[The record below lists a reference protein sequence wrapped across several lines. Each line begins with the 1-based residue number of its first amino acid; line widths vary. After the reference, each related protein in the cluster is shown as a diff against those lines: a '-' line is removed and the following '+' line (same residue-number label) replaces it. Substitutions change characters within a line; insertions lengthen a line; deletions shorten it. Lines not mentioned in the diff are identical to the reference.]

1 MSDMSFD
8 MYENITNMEQNI
20 THYPT
25 EATILAAVCACI
37 FSVVGVVGNLV
48 TTVALLMHPKLRG
61 HVTTMF
67 VLSLCVSD
75 LLFCSINLPLTA
87 NRYIKQHW
95 GLGPSLCQMF
105 AFVFYGNEAV
115 SLLSMVAI
123 TINRYTLIAYYDM
136 YSQIYTTTKI
146 WVQLLLIWLVSFGLM
161 VPPLLGVWGQLGLDA
176 STFSCTILPK
186 DGKSPKK
193 YLFVFGF
200 ALPCVVIIVSYS
212 CIYWRVR
219 QSKRKLEGRS
229 KLSGQTAKEKEE
241 DSRLTTLML
250 TIFLCFLA
258 CFLPLMIMN
267 VADDGIT
274 YPWLHIIASILAWAS
289 SVINPLIYAA
299 TNRQYRAAYA
309 NLLKFC
315 KNSTVGR
322 RTTWGSRT
330 MGHSSNSP
338 HYAEKRNHMK
348 DKPAN
353 L

>member
-1 MSDMSFD
+1 
-8 MYENITNMEQNI
+8 MEEIIHNSTLATI
-20 THYPT
+20 YPR
-25 EATILAAVCACI
+25 EATIMAAVCACI
-37 FSVVGVVGNLV
+37 FSVIGVVGNFI

-87 NRYIKQHW
+87 SRYIKQKW
-95 GLGPSLCQMF
+95 TLGARLCQMF

-136 YSQIYTTTKI
+136 YSQIYTSTKI
-146 WVQLLLIWLVSFGLM
+146 WIQLLLIWLVSFGLM
-161 VPPLLGVWGQLGLDA
+161 IPPLLGVWGQLGLEPD
-176 STFSCTILPK
+176 TFSCTILPK
-186 DGKSPKK
+186 DGMSPKK

-219 QSKRKLEGRS
+219 ESKRKLEGRS
-229 KLSGQTAKEKEE
+229 KLSGQTAREKEE

-267 VADDGIT
+267 VTDDGIT

-299 TNRQYRAAYA
+299 TNRQYRAAYG

-315 KNSTVGR
+315 KNNPVTK

-330 MGHSSNSP
+330 VGHSSNSP
-338 HYAEKRNHMK
+338 NYIEKRNPLNNQPTK
-348 DKPAN
+348 

>member
-1 MSDMSFD
+1 MDPDM
-8 MYENITNMEQNI
+8 QNSTLDTI
-20 THYPT
+20 YPR
-25 EATILAAVCACI
+25 EATILAAACACI
-37 FSVVGVVGNLV
+37 FSIVGVLGNFI

-87 NRYIKQHW
+87 SRYIQQQW
-95 GLGPSLCQMF
+95 ILGPRLCQMF

-146 WVQLLLIWLVSFGLM
+146 WIQLLLIWFVSFGLM
-161 VPPLLGVWGQLGLDA
+161 IPPLLGIWGQLGLDPN
-176 STFSCTILPK
+176 TFSCTILPK

-219 QSKRKLEGRS
+219 ESKRKLEGRRCVCG

-267 VADDGIT
+267 VSDDGIT

-289 SVINPLIYAA
+289 SVINPIIYAA
-299 TNRQYRAAYA
+299 TNRQYRAAYG

-315 KNSTVGR
+315 KNNPVAR

-330 MGHSSNSP
+330 VGHSSNSP
-338 HYAEKRNHMK
+338 HYVDNKRN
-348 DKPAN
+348 N
-353 L
+353 LKETPTNL

>member
-1 MSDMSFD
+1 
-8 MYENITNMEQNI
+8 MEQYNASLLSESDQNA
-20 THYPT
+20 TFYPR
-25 EATILAAVCACI
+25 EATILAAACACI
-37 FSVVGVVGNLV
+37 FSVVGVVGNLI

-75 LLFCSINLPLTA
+75 LLFCGINLPLTA
-87 NRYIKQHW
+87 SRFIHQRW
-95 GLGPSLCQMF
+95 TLGETLCQMF

-146 WVQLLLIWLVSFGLM
+146 WIQLLMIWFVSFGFM
-161 VPPLLGVWGQLGLDA
+161 VPPLLGVWGRLGLD
-176 STFSCTILPK
+176 SKTFSCTILPK
-186 DGKSPKK
+186 EGRSPKK

-219 QSKRKLEGRS
+219 ESKRKLEGRS

-267 VADDGIT
+267 VAYDGIT
-274 YPWLHIIASILAWAS
+274 YPWMHIIASILAWAS

-315 KNSTVGR
+315 KNNPVAR

-330 MGHSSNSP
+330 VGQSSNSP
-338 HYAEKRNHMK
+338 NYVEKRNPLK
-348 DKPAN
+348 DNPTK

>member
-1 MSDMSFD
+1 MDLH
-8 MYENITNMEQNI
+8 NTTNFHNGTLDI
-20 THYPT
+20 PR
-25 EATILAAVCACI
+25 EATVLAAVCACI
-37 FSVVGVVGNLV
+37 FSIVGVVGNSI
-48 TTVALLMHPKLRG
+48 TTVALLMHPKLRT

-75 LLFCSINLPLTA
+75 LLFCGINLPLTA
-87 NRYIKQHW
+87 SRYIKQEW
-95 GLGPSLCQMF
+95 PFSLQLCQMF

-146 WVQLLLIWLVSFGLM
+146 WIQLLLIWCVSFGLM
-161 VPPLLGVWGQLGLDA
+161 IPPLLEIWGQLGLDHR
-176 STFSCTILPK
+176 TFSCTILPK

-200 ALPCVVIIVSYS
+200 ALPCIVIIVSYS

-219 QSKRKLEGRS
+219 ESKRKLEGRS

-267 VADDGIT
+267 VAVDSSR

-299 TNRQYRAAYA
+299 TNRQYRAAYG

-315 KNSTVGR
+315 RNNPVTK

-330 MGHSSNSP
+330 VGQSSNSP
-338 HYAEKRNHMK
+338 HYTEKRNPLK
-348 DKPAN
+348 EKPTK

>member
-1 MSDMSFD
+1 MDHNSTL
-8 MYENITNMEQNI
+8 ETI
-20 THYPT
+20 YPR
-25 EATILAAVCACI
+25 EATIVAAACACI
-37 FSVVGVVGNLV
+37 FSVVGVIGNLV
-48 TTVALLMHPKLRG
+48 TTIALALHPKLRG

-87 NRYIKQHW
+87 SRYIQQRW
-95 GLGPSLCQMF
+95 VFGPQLCQMF

-136 YSQIYTTTKI
+136 YSQIYTTTRI
-146 WVQLLLIWLVSFGLM
+146 WIQLALVWLVSFGLM
-161 VPPLLGVWGQLGLDA
+161 IPPLLGVWGHLGLDPH
-176 STFSCTILPK
+176 TFSCTILPK
-186 DGKSPKK
+186 NERSPKK
-193 YLFVFGF
+193 FLFVFGF
-200 ALPCVVIIVSYS
+200 ALPCLVIIVSYS

-219 QSKRKLEGRS
+219 ESKRKLEGRS
-229 KLSGQTAKEKEE
+229 KLGGQTAKEKEE

-267 VADDGIT
+267 VADDGIR
-274 YPWLHIIASILAWAS
+274 YPWFHIIASILAWAS

-299 TNRQYRAAYA
+299 TNRQYRAAYS
-309 NLLKFC
+309 NLLRFC
-315 KNSTVGR
+315 RNQPPVR
-322 RTTWGSRT
+322 RTTLGSRT
-330 MGHSSNSP
+330 MGQSSNSP
-338 HYAEKRNHMK
+338 QYNDKRN
-348 DKPAN
+348 PTR

>member
-1 MSDMSFD
+1 MEQHNASLVS
-8 MYENITNMEQNI
+8 MEQNM
-20 THYPT
+20 TYYPR
-25 EATILAAVCACI
+25 EATIVAAVCACI
-37 FSVVGVVGNLV
+37 FSVVGVVGNLI
-48 TTVALLMHPKLRG
+48 TTIALLMHPKLRG

-75 LLFCSINLPLTA
+75 LLFCGINLPLTA
-87 NRYIKQHW
+87 SRFIHQRW
-95 GLGPSLCQMF
+95 TLGETMCQMF

-136 YSQIYTTTKI
+136 YAQIYTPTKI
-146 WVQLLLIWLVSFGLM
+146 WIQLLLIWLVSFGLM
-161 VPPLLGVWGQLGLDA
+161 VPPLLGVWGQLGLD
-176 STFSCTILPK
+176 SKTFSCTILPK
-186 DGKSPKK
+186 DSKSPKK

-200 ALPCVVIIVSYS
+200 ALPCLVIIVSYS

-219 QSKRKLEGRS
+219 ESKRKLEGRS

-258 CFLPLMIMN
+258 CFLPLMVMN
-267 VADDGIT
+267 VAFDGIT
-274 YPWLHIIASILAWAS
+274 YPWFHIIASILAWAS

-315 KNSTVGR
+315 KNNPVAR

-330 MGHSSNSP
+330 VGQSSNSP
-338 HYAEKRNHMK
+338 NYVEKRK
-348 DKPAN
+348 DNPTK

>member
-1 MSDMSFD
+1 MDVNSTLAT
-8 MYENITNMEQNI
+8 I
-20 THYPT
+20 YPR
-25 EATILAAVCACI
+25 EATILAAACACI
-37 FSVVGVVGNLV
+37 FSMVGVIGNLI
-48 TTVALLMHPKLRG
+48 TTVALVMHPKLRG

-87 NRYIKQHW
+87 SRYINEEW
-95 GLGPSLCQMF
+95 VLGPRLCQMF

-146 WVQLLLIWLVSFGLM
+146 WIQLITIWLVSFGLM
-161 VPPLLGVWGQLGLDA
+161 VPSLLEVWGKLGLDQN
-176 STFSCTILPK
+176 TFSCTILPK
-186 DGKSPKK
+186 DGRSPKK

-219 QSKRKLEGRS
+219 ESKRKLEGRRCVCG

-267 VADDGIT
+267 VADDGIRF
-274 YPWLHIIASILAWAS
+274 PWLHIIASILAWAS

-299 TNRQYRAAYA
+299 TNRQYRAAYG
-309 NLLKFC
+309 NLLKIC
-315 KNSTVGR
+315 RNNPVTK

-330 MGHSSNSP
+330 VGQSSNSP
-338 HYAEKRNHMK
+338 HYVEKRK
-348 DKPAN
+348 DKPTK

>member
-1 MSDMSFD
+1 
-8 MYENITNMEQNI
+8 MESHNSTLATI
-20 THYPT
+20 YPR
-25 EATILAAVCACI
+25 EATIMAAVCAII
-37 FSVVGVVGNLV
+37 FSIIGVLGNFI

-87 NRYIKQHW
+87 SRYVKERWDFGDQ
-95 GLGPSLCQMF
+95 LCQMF

-123 TINRYTLIAYYDM
+123 TINRYILIAYYDM

-146 WVQLLLIWLVSFGLM
+146 WVQLFLVWLVSFGLM
-161 VPPLLGVWGQLGLDA
+161 VPPLLGIWGRLGLDTE
-176 STFSCTILPK
+176 TFSCTILRNH
-186 DGKSPKK
+186 GRSPKK

-212 CIYWRVR
+212 CIYWKVR
-219 QSKRKLEGRS
+219 QSKRKLEGRRCVCG

-267 VADDGIT
+267 VADDGIK

-299 TNRQYRAAYA
+299 TNRQYRAAYG

-315 KNSTVGR
+315 QNNPVTR

-330 MGHSSNSP
+330 VGHSSNSP
-338 HYAEKRNHMK
+338 HYAEKRNPL
-348 DKPAN
+348 KPDMPTK

>member
-1 MSDMSFD
+1 MFDNVSDMDGLYQANGTIF
-8 MYENITNMEQNI
+8 
-20 THYPT
+20 YPQ

-37 FSVVGVVGNLV
+37 FSVVGVVGNSV

-87 NRYIKQHW
+87 YRYIEQHW
-95 GLGPSLCQMF
+95 SLGDRLCQMF

-146 WVQLLLIWLVSFGLM
+146 WIQLLLIWLVSFGLM
-161 VPPLLGVWGQLGLDA
+161 VPSLLGVWGQLGLDER
-176 STFSCTILPK
+176 TFSCTILKK
-186 DGKSPKK
+186 DGRSPKK

-200 ALPCVVIIVSYS
+200 VLPCVVIIVSYS
-212 CIYWRVR
+212 CIYWKVR
-219 QSKRKLEGRS
+219 ESKKKLEGRS

-241 DSRLTTLML
+241 DSRLTTLMA

-274 YPWLHIIASILAWAS
+274 FPWLHVIASILAWAS

-299 TNRQYRAAYA
+299 TNRQYRAAYG
-309 NLLKFC
+309 NLLRIC
-315 KNSTVGR
+315 KNNPVTR

-330 MGHSSNSP
+330 MGQSSNSP
-338 HYAEKRNHMK
+338 HYPEKRSPK
-348 DKPAN
+348 DKPTN

>member
-1 MSDMSFD
+1 M
-8 MYENITNMEQNI
+8 ELNMDVIAANA
-20 THYPT
+20 TFYPR
-25 EATILAAVCACI
+25 EATILAAACACI
-37 FSVVGVVGNLV
+37 FSAVGVVGNLI
-48 TTVALLMHPKLRG
+48 TTIALLMHPKLRT

-75 LLFCSINLPLTA
+75 LVFCSINLPLTA
-87 NRYIKQHW
+87 HRYIHQQW
-95 GLGPSLCQMF
+95 GLGERLCQMF

-123 TINRYTLIAYYDM
+123 TINRYTLIAYYDL
-136 YSQIYTTTKI
+136 YSQIYTAAKI
-146 WVQLLLIWLVSFGLM
+146 WVQLLLIWIVSFGFM
-161 VPPLLGVWGQLGLDA
+161 VPPLLGVWGQLGFDKK
-176 STFSCTILPK
+176 TFSCTILPK
-186 DGKSPKK
+186 DNKSPKK

-200 ALPCVVIIVSYS
+200 ALPCIVIIVSYS

-219 QSKRKLEGRS
+219 ESKRKLEGRS

-241 DSRLTTLML
+241 DSRLTKLML
-250 TIFLCFLA
+250 TIFMSFLA

-267 VADDGIT
+267 VTDDQIS

-299 TNRQYRAAYA
+299 TNRQYRAAYG

-315 KNSTVGR
+315 KNNPVAK

-330 MGHSSNSP
+330 VGQSSNSP
-338 HYAEKRNHMK
+338 HYPQTEKRNPLK
-348 DKPAN
+348 EPAK

>member
-1 MSDMSFD
+1 MS
-8 MYENITNMEQNI
+8 IAHTMEAN
-20 THYPT
+20 TT
-25 EATILAAVCACI
+25 LATIYPRDATVLAAACACV
-37 FSVVGVVGNLV
+37 FSVVGVIGNLV
-48 TTVALLMHPKLRG
+48 TTMALLMHPKLRG

-87 NRYIKQHW
+87 SRYINERW
-95 GLGPSLCQMF
+95 VLGSQLCQMF

-115 SLLSMVAI
+115 SLLSMAAI

-146 WVQLLLIWLVSFGLM
+146 WVQLLAIWLVSFGLM
-161 VPPLLGVWGQLGLDA
+161 VPPLLGVWGRLGLEEN
-176 STFSCTILPK
+176 TFSCTILPNH
-186 DGKSPKK
+186 GHSPKK
-193 YLFVFGF
+193 YLFVFGI
-200 ALPCVVIIVSYS
+200 ATPCAVIIVSYS
-212 CIYWRVR
+212 CIYWKVR

-229 KLSGQTAKEKEE
+229 KLSGQTAREKEE

-267 VADDGIT
+267 VADDSIS

-299 TNRQYRAAYA
+299 TNRQYRAAYG
-309 NLLKFC
+309 NLLRLC
-315 KNSTVGR
+315 RNSPVAR
-322 RTTWGSRT
+322 KTTWGSRT
-330 MGHSSNSP
+330 VGHSSNSP
-338 HYAEKRNHMK
+338 HYVDKRNK
-348 DKPAN
+348 DNPTK

>member
-1 MSDMSFD
+1 MDECNSSLVQVV
-8 MYENITNMEQNI
+8 QNV
-20 THYPT
+20 TFYPR
-25 EATILAAVCACI
+25 EATVLAAICASI
-37 FSVVGVVGNLV
+37 FSVVGVVGNLI
-48 TTVALLMHPKLRG
+48 TTIALLMHPKLRG
-61 HVTTMF
+61 HVTTKF

-75 LLFCSINLPLTA
+75 LLFCGINLPLTA
-87 NRYIKQHW
+87 NRFIREEW
-95 GLGPSLCQMF
+95 ALGETMCQMF

-123 TINRYTLIAYYDM
+123 TINRHTLIAYYDM

-146 WVQLLLIWLVSFGLM
+146 WIQLLLIWLVSFGFM
-161 VPPLLGVWGQLGLDA
+161 VPPLLGIWGQLGFNPK
-176 STFSCTILPK
+176 TFSCTILPK
-186 DGKSPKK
+186 HCMSPKK

-200 ALPCVVIIVSYS
+200 ALPCLVIIVSYS

-219 QSKRKLEGRS
+219 ESKRKLEGRS

-315 KNSTVGR
+315 KNNPVAK

-330 MGHSSNSP
+330 VGQSSNSP
-338 HYAEKRNHMK
+338 NYVEKRNPLK
-348 DKPAN
+348 DNPTK

>member
-1 MSDMSFD
+1 
-8 MYENITNMEQNI
+8 MESHNSTLATI
-20 THYPT
+20 YPR
-25 EATILAAVCACI
+25 EATIMAAVCAII
-37 FSVVGVVGNLV
+37 FSIIGVLGNFI

-87 NRYIKQHW
+87 SRYVKERWDFGDQ
-95 GLGPSLCQMF
+95 LCQMF

-123 TINRYTLIAYYDM
+123 TINRYILIAYYDM

-146 WVQLLLIWLVSFGLM
+146 WVQLFLVWLVSFGLM
-161 VPPLLGVWGQLGLDA
+161 VPPLLGIWGRLGLDTE
-176 STFSCTILPK
+176 TFSCTILRNH
-186 DGKSPKK
+186 GRSPKK

-212 CIYWRVR
+212 CIYWKVR

-267 VADDGIT
+267 VADDGIK

-299 TNRQYRAAYA
+299 TNRQYRAAYG

-315 KNSTVGR
+315 QNNPVTR

-330 MGHSSNSP
+330 VGHSSNSP
-338 HYAEKRNHMK
+338 HYAEKRNPL
-348 DKPAN
+348 KPDMPTK

>member
-1 MSDMSFD
+1 MMVPDMDISDSHNATF
-8 MYENITNMEQNI
+8 
-20 THYPT
+20 YPR
-25 EATILAAVCACI
+25 EATILAAACACI
-37 FSVVGVVGNLV
+37 FSAVGVVGNLI
-48 TTVALLMHPKLRG
+48 TTVALLMHPKLRT

-87 NRYIKQHW
+87 HRYIRQEW
-95 GLGPSLCQMF
+95 GLGERLCQMF

-123 TINRYTLIAYYDM
+123 TINRYTLIAYYDL

-146 WVQLLLIWLVSFGLM
+146 WIQLLLIWLVSFGFM
-161 VPPLLGVWGQLGLDA
+161 VPPLLGVWGQLGFDPK
-176 STFSCTILPK
+176 TFSCTILPK
-186 DGKSPKK
+186 DNKSPKK

-219 QSKRKLEGRS
+219 ESKRKLEGRS

-241 DSRLTTLML
+241 DSRLTKLML
-250 TIFLCFLA
+250 TIFMSFLA

-267 VADDGIT
+267 VTDDQIS
-274 YPWLHIIASILAWAS
+274 YPWFHIIASILAWAS

-299 TNRQYRAAYA
+299 TNRQYRAAYG

-315 KNSTVGR
+315 KNNPVAK

-330 MGHSSNSP
+330 VGQSSNSP
-338 HYAEKRNHMK
+338 NYAPTEKRNPLK
-348 DKPAN
+348 EPAK

>member
-1 MSDMSFD
+1 MDLDNLTVVVNSTATIS
-8 MYENITNMEQNI
+8 
-20 THYPT
+20 YPR

-37 FSVVGVVGNLV
+37 FSVVGVVGNFV
-48 TTVALLMHPKLRG
+48 TTVALLMHPKLRT

-75 LLFCSINLPLTA
+75 LMFCAINLPLTA
-87 NRYIKQHW
+87 RRFIRADW
-95 GLGPSLCQMF
+95 GLGEQLCQMF

-136 YSQIYTTTKI
+136 YASIYTTTKI
-146 WVQLLLIWLVSFGLM
+146 WVQLLLIWIVSFGLM
-161 VPPLLGVWGQLGLDA
+161 VPPLLGIWGTLGLDKK
-176 STFSCTILPK
+176 TFSCTILS
-186 DGKSPKK
+186 DEAGHSPKK

-200 ALPCVVIIVSYS
+200 ALPCLVIIVSYS

-219 QSKRKLEGRS
+219 ESKRKLEGRRCVCG

-267 VADDGIT
+267 VADDRIK

-299 TNRQYRAAYA
+299 TNRQYRAAYG

-315 KNSTVGR
+315 KTNPVMR
-322 RTTWGSRT
+322 RTTLGSRT
-330 MGHSSNSP
+330 VGHSSNSP
-338 HYAEKRNHMK
+338 HYVEKRN
-348 DKPAN
+348 PTR